1 MSETEQ
7 ETTSMSTEDKFFG
20 VKTQHSKTIA
30 APDSSEETG
39 LELEIID
46 DTPPEEKKPA
56 KEADDSDEST
66 NYSDDLSDEEL
77 SSYSKGVQK
86 RINQLVAKN
95 KEKDRRV
102 GEAQR
107 LKDEAVRVA
116 QLQQKKIQE
125 YEELLAKGQ
134 GALIKSNRGKAE
146 ADLSKAE
153 SELRKAHE
161 EGDADKLVE
170 SQKLLSQAQQK
181 IYEMEQRET
190 QLKRSIQAQKA
201 RHEAEAQKA
210 AQPQPAKIS
219 PEDQQRM
226 DNWMADNP
234 WFQPNPQAN
243 AMQKEMTAVG
253 LAIHDILGGE
263 GITAERDPD
272 RYYSE
277 VDRRMR
283 QRFPDYFNEGQEEQE
298 ERSTPQRQRS
308 NTAVVAPS
316 TNRNNGAKT
325 RKIQLTKSQH
335 ALARTLGIT
344 PEQYAAQLMQQG
356 AGQ

>member
-7 ETTSMSTEDKFFG
+7 ETTSMSAEDKFFG
-20 VKTQHSKTIA
+20 VKTQHSKKIA

-66 NYSDDLSDEEL
+66 NYNDDLSDEEL

-86 RINQLVAKN
+86 RINQLIAKN
-95 KEKDRRV
+95 KDKDRRV

-134 GALIKSNRGKAE
+134 GAIIQSTKGKAE
-146 ADLSKAE
+146 ADLSNAE
-153 SELRKAHE
+153 RELRKAHE

-181 IYEMEQRET
+181 IYEMEQREA

-201 RHEAEAQKA
+201 RQEAEAQRA
-210 AQPQPAKIS
+210 AQPQAPQIS
-219 PEDQQRM
+219 QEDKERM
-226 DNWMADNP
+226 DNWMSKNP
-234 WFQPNPQAN
+234 WFRPRDPQAN
-243 AMQKEMTAVG
+243 PMQKQMTAVG
-253 LAIHDILGGE
+253 LAVHDILSNE

-277 VDRRMR
+277 VDRMMR
-283 QRFPDYFNEGQEEQE
+283 ERFPDYFNQGQEEQE

-356 AGQ
+356 AG